1 MLIHIGLVW
10 TVEPEGEFTVEPV
23 GNREVEPEG
32 DRRVEPEIDL
42 TVLLL
47 VSLQKG
53 CLYFMCLT
61 DESLKSEAY
70 SHIEHLN
77 LGIRLKTLN

>member
-1 MLIHIGLVW
+1 MYCGASRRQ
-10 TVEPEGEFTVEPV
+10 GS
-23 GNREVEPEG
+23 GDGDREVEPEG